1 MRGMVLDGR
10 YELVE
15 RVGAGGMGVVWR
27 AEDHRLGRHVAVK
40 VLAAPEEK
48 PEADRERLYALFHR
62 EARAAAVLESSY
74 IVGIHDHGT
83 AVGEDGRDIPYL
95 VMPLLTGRT
104 LAARLR
110 EEGPLAP
117 GEVARVGAQICR
129 ALAIAHRAGVVHR
142 DIKPANVFLTDEN
155 LVKVLDF
162 GVATFVDAATQRLT
176 RTGDGPNGTV
186 LYMAPERFK
195 DRPDDPRGDLYSLGC
210 VLYELLTGSPPFMA
224 GAAAALIHHHL
235 HEPPPP
241 IDRARPGLPDGW
253 AELVTDLL
261 AKDPA
266 ERPDAGMAIERLEA
280 LAGAGTGTGTGGVSA
295 GTAAAAASVPE
306 PVLDPVPAALP
317 DPVRVPEPA
326 LDPVSVPDPALDP
339 VPEPVSVPDP
349 VLAPETSYR
358 IAPPEAEAEQAEAEN
373 TAQPPSRRSFLSVV
387 GAVVLGGGGMAL
399 GMLDEPTGYGRG
411 GAGNT
416 GSSVPYDTLLGTA
429 ADSRGPA
436 PAPDGARRGGGVT
449 ILSSPLPDASGPGRL
464 ASGEGLAQLRQL
476 VSRSLTGYK
485 RTADGRLML
494 VGDLAT
500 APGRTTDGGRT
511 WTFTLKE
518 NVRYQDGTAV
528 TSADFTRAFTL
539 LDKDTSPDPLGV
551 VFAATVRMV
560 EAPDRRTVVYR
571 LRRSDTGFPFLLA
584 GPAGAPAPVATDP
597 ARDEATRPACGP
609 YLIAWNQVSDGTQYP
624 SLERNP
630 QWDAASDPLRTAFP
644 DGYRFEVSDAAGGSL
659 AERIASSPAGRP
671 VVVLDSETPGVPG
684 APDASA
690 APTLRYAEGSSTS
703 VSLYVVN
710 TRRVR
715 DRSVRLAL
723 ALAFPRQDVH
733 RIAGDDR
740 AVPATRLL
748 PPGVRGHLDAGAGPL
763 GTEEN
768 GDPERARRTL
778 AKAGAPAHEL
788 VVGYT
793 QGEPMGRER
802 ARAVVD
808 ALLRAGFR
816 ARAADVGAPLPG
828 PSATRTGAY
837 DYDLHLVTLST
848 YSPDPALFFRS
859 FFDTRVPNG
868 QGLGALA
875 DRGLHTAIDRASAAT
890 GDGAQAAAWAAV
902 DELLVEYGAVVPI
915 CRHERRLPYRR
926 GLEGLTLDGRGPSLA
941 TAYVSS

>member
-10 YELVE
+10 YELVK

-27 AEDHRLGRHVAVK
+27 AEDHRLGRRVAVK
-40 VLAAPEEK
+40 VLAAPEETS
-48 PEADRERLYALFHR
+48 EADRERLLALFHR

-83 AVGEDGRDIPYL
+83 ALGEDGRDVPYL

-210 VLYELLTGSPPFMA
+210 VLYELITGSPPFMS
-224 GAAAALIHHHL
+224 GSAAALIHHHL

-253 AELVTDLL
+253 AELVADLL

-266 ERPDAGMAIERLEA
+266 ERPDAERAIERLEGM
-280 LAGAGTGTGTGGVSA
+280 AGAGMGGASA
-295 GTAAAAASVPE
+295 GAAAAAVSVPE
-306 PVLDPVPAALP
+306 PVLDPAPAALP
-317 DPVRVPEPA
+317 EPA
-326 LDPVSVPDPALDP
+326 PAPAPAPAALPESVPA
-339 VPEPVSVPDP
+339 PESV
-349 VLAPETSYR
+349 LTPETSYR
-358 IAPPEAEAEQAEAEN
+358 IAPPEAEAEQAEAEAEAES

-399 GMLDEPTGYGRG
+399 GMLDEPAGYGRG
-411 GAGNT
+411 GAGST
-416 GSSVPYDTLLGTA
+416 GSSVPYDTPVGTA

-449 ILSSPLPDASGPGRL
+449 ILSSPLPDAFGPGRL
-464 ASGEGLAQLRQL
+464 ASWEGLAQLRQL

-539 LDKDTSPDPLGV
+539 LDKDTAPDPLGV

-571 LRRSDTGFPFLLA
+571 LRRPDTGFPFLLA

-609 YLIAWNQVSDGTQYP
+609 YLIAWNQVSEGTQYP

-630 QWDAASDPLRTAFP
+630 QWDAATDPLRTAFP

-684 APDASA
+684 APDAPGASA

-715 DRSVRLAL
+715 VRSVRLAL

-740 AVPATRLL
+740 AVPTTRLL

-763 GTEEN
+763 GTAEN

-828 PSATRTGAY
+828 PSATRTGTY

-890 GDGAQAAAWAAV
+890 GGGAQAAAWAAV
-902 DELLVEYGAVVPI
+902 DELLVEYGAVVPV

>member
-27 AEDHRLGRHVAVK
+27 AKDHRLGRHVAVK

-48 PEADRERLYALFHR
+48 PEADLERLLALFHR

-83 AVGEDGRDIPYL
+83 AVGEDGRDVPYL

-117 GEVARVGAQICR
+117 GEVARIGAQICR

-186 LYMAPERFK
+186 PYMAPERFK
-195 DRPDDPRGDLYSLGC
+195 DKPDDPRGDLYSLGC

-266 ERPDAGMAIERLEA
+266 ERPDAGTAIERLEA
-280 LAGAGTGTGTGGVSA
+280 LAGAGTGTGTGTGGVSA

-306 PVLDPVPAALP
+306 PVPAVLPKPVLDPV
-317 DPVRVPEPA
+317 
-326 LDPVSVPDPALDP
+326 P
-339 VPEPVSVPDP
+339 VPEPVSVPDPDP

-358 IAPPEAEAEQAEAEN
+358 IAPPEAEAEQAEAES

-399 GMLDEPTGYGRG
+399 GMLDEPGGLGSG
-411 GAGNT
+411 GAGST
-416 GSSVPYDTLLGTA
+416 GSSVPYDTPFGTA

-436 PAPDGARRGGGVT
+436 PAPDGARRGAGVT
-449 ILSSPLPDASGPGRL
+449 ILSSPLPDSSGPGRL
-464 ASGEGLAQLRQL
+464 ASEEGLAQLRQL

-485 RTADGRLML
+485 RAADGRLLL

-500 APGRTTDGGRT
+500 DPGRTMDGGRT

-518 NVRYQDGTAV
+518 NVRYQDGAAV
-528 TSADFTRAFTL
+528 TSAEFTRAFTR

-551 VFAATVRMV
+551 VFTATVRMV
-560 EAPDRRTVVYR
+560 EAPDGRTVVYR
-571 LRRSDTGFPFLLA
+571 LRRPDTGFPFLLA

-597 ARDEATRPACGP
+597 ARDEATRPSCGP
-609 YLIAWNQVSDGTQYP
+609 YLIAWNQVGDGRQYP

-630 QWDAASDPLRTAFP
+630 QWDAATDPLRTALP
-644 DGYRFEVSDAAGGSL
+644 DGYRFEVSDAAGESL
-659 AERIASSPAGRP
+659 AARIASSPADRP

-690 APTLRYAEGSSTS
+690 APTLRFAEGSSTS

-740 AVPATRLL
+740 AVPTTRLL
-748 PPGVRGHLDAGAGPL
+748 PPGVRGHLEAGAGPL
-763 GTEEN
+763 GTAEN
-768 GDPERARRTL
+768 GDPERARKTL
-778 AKAGAPAHEL
+778 AKAGAPTHEL

-802 ARAVVD
+802 AQAVVD

-816 ARAADVGAPLPG
+816 ARAADVGAPMPV
-828 PSATRTGAY
+828 PSTTRTGAY

-875 DRGLHTAIDRASAAT
+875 DRDLHAAIDRASAAT
-890 GDGAQAAAWAAV
+890 GGGAQAAAWAAV
-902 DELLVEYGAVVPI
+902 DELLVKHGAVVPI
-915 CRHERRLPYRR
+915 CRYERRLPYRR